1 MINQLQDDVFLLE
14 RYCLLIISNELMRAW
29 NGALA
34 QWWGQNWIWWPRT
47 RFSKLFGLQ
56 VLKSNQS
63 WVLQRV
69 PIGRTLICGSDL
81 QLGEIEEAFL
91 MLMSW
96 AFWQTYLLTIA
107 ASEIGHQNLL
117 FPWSDP
123 FLNSSIPQML
133 PAFVSGALFVAA
145 VCHRGRGESAA
156 STSTGGWD
164 AEGEDWTAEP
174 TGRGEEVKWERM
186 VVGEVKAWGGW
197 SS

>member
-1 MINQLQDDVFLLE
+1 MVLLLSDE
-14 RYCLLIISNELMRAW
+14 GRTGSGDLGPGFWNCLGYRCLNLIRA
-29 NGALA
+29 G
-34 QWWGQNWIWWPRT
+34 
-47 RFSKLFGLQ
+47 FSKGF
-56 VLKSNQS
+56 QS
-63 WVLQRV
+63 DGHWYVDQTCSW
-69 PIGRTLICGSDL
+69 GRLRRF
-81 QLGEIEEAFL
+81 FL

-123 FLNSSIPQML
+123 FSNSSIPQML

-197 SS
+197 GS